1 MRDLASMDRDDRLQL
16 MRFVCTFAWA
26 DLETQRDELTLIRK
40 LMKALELEDARGQI
54 EAWLDRPPAPED
66 VDPASVPRADRE
78 LLLDLARA
86 VFDADGEVTP
96 EEREQFRLLEK
107 LLR

>member
-1 MRDLASMDRDDRLQL
+1 MRDLAKMDRDDRLQL

-26 DLETQRDELTLIRK
+26 DLETHSDELKLIDK
-40 LMKALELEDARGQI
+40 LVDALELGDDRDQI
-54 EAWLDRPPAPED
+54 DGWLERPPAPEE
-66 VDPASVPRADRE
+66 VDPASVSRADRE

-86 VFDADGEVTP
+86 VFDADGTLAE
-96 EEREQFRLLEK
+96 EEREQYQLLAK